1 MESQA
6 IVLDVHIPRS
16 EQVTALLKREASMS
30 ILFVLLT
37 FLLLIS
43 ITYFRRHGDQ
53 PAIQAAAPQPH
64 PALPKLM
71 KELGFDIPKGY
82 CFHPGHTWVLDEGRQ
97 NARIG
102 LDSFAGNLLGKIDRI
117 EVAGLNRW
125 VRQGQKLMTLTRGD
139 MSIELL
145 SPVEGVITAVNHEI
159 IKDPNLVLQDPYR
172 NGWIC
177 IIKSPEITTNVKNL
191 VQGPLVGP
199 WLQNSVARATT
210 MAQQMMPALAQDGGL
225 PINGLL
231 GHLDPGS
238 QRKMI
243 QEFFLT

>member
-1 MESQA
+1 
-6 IVLDVHIPRS
+6 
-16 EQVTALLKREASMS
+16 MS

-43 ITYFRRHGDQ
+43 ITYFRRAGQ
-53 PAIQAAAPQPH
+53 EKPEAVQTKSPELRPQA
-64 PALPKLM
+64 PALNR
-71 KELGFDIPKGY
+71 ELGFEIPKGY

-102 LDSFAGNLLGKIDRI
+102 LDSFAANLLGNIDRV

-125 VRQGQKLMTLTRGD
+125 VRQGQKLMTLTREGTT
-139 MSIELL
+139 IELL
-145 SPVEGVITAVNHEI
+145 SPIEGVVTAVNHEVV
-159 IKDPNLVLQDPYR
+159 KDPSLILKDPYR
-172 NGWIC
+172 NGWVC
-177 IIKSPEITTNVKNL
+177 IVKSPEISTNIKNL

-199 WLQNSVARATT
+199 WLQNSVQRVTA
-210 MAQQMMPALAQDGGL
+210 MAAQMAPALAQDGGL

-238 QRKMI
+238 QRKLI
-243 QEFFLT
+243 QEFFLS